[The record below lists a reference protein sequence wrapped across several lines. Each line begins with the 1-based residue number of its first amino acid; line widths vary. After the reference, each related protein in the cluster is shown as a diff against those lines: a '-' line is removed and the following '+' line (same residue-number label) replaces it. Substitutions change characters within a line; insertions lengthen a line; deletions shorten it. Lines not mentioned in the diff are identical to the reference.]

1 MALKIRNTRNSLV
14 VQWLGLQVLT
24 AEDQRSIPGQKLRSH
39 KLQVSAKKKKE
50 KEILTVAL
58 MSFRFSI
65 IVSPMAP
72 AALHSNYRT
81 LSCPK
86 CP

>member
-1 MALKIRNTRNSLV
+1 MALKIRNTGNSLA

-39 KLQVSAKKKKE
+39 KLQVSAKKKE

-58 MSFRFSI
+58 MSFRFSM

-72 AALHSNYRT
+72 RCPALQ
-81 LSCPK
+81 L
-86 CP
+86 